1 MTKIVDFSKAK
12 QEREPH
18 ATGEAFCVMCNH
30 TWVAVVPH
38 TGDPDQR
45 FECPSC
51 HCMAGRFK
59 FEFGPTEGQLYTCN
73 CGNQLFNITDKY
85 RLYCPRCARQTNL
98 TDLP

>member
-1 MTKIVDFSKAK
+1 MTVVSFQDAK
-12 QEREPH
+12 EKRDPH

-30 TWVAVVPH
+30 NWVAVVPYSD
-38 TGDPDQR
+38 DPDQR

-59 FEFGPTEGQLYTCN
+59 FEFGPTDGQLWTCN
-73 CGNQLFNITDKY
+73 CGNQLFNVTATY
-85 RLYCPRCARQTNL
+85 RLYCPRCATQTNL